1 LVALTHVLDRESRR
15 SWLPGSPTSIERPS
29 IESSTRAVGLADLL
43 LVASLL
49 ALAAMVVHLATPGG
63 HSSPQRHEARPAEPT
78 GTATGTL
85 VAAIRPGHR
94 LALHV
99 RPNGHTVGVL
109 GSRTVYGSQL
119 TMPVV
124 RMRGDWLGVMTAAM
138 PNGHIGWVKA
148 QAGALAFG
156 RVRLELEADL
166 SRQMLR
172 VWAHG
177 RVVRRIRV
185 GIGRAGSAT
194 PTGRFSIT
202 DKMPGSWLGSGYGC
216 CLLALSGSQPNP
228 PPGWT
233 GGARIAIHGGGYG
246 AVSAGC
252 LHASTADLRYLM
264 RVVRLGMPIVIHA

>member
-1 LVALTHVLDRESRR
+1 MLALTHVLDRESRK
-15 SWLPGSPTSIERPS
+15 SWLPGSPTSIERPP
-29 IESSTRAVGLADLL
+29 IESSKRAVALADLL

-49 ALAAMVVHLATPGG
+49 ALAAVVVHLAMPGS
-63 HSSPQRHEARPAEPT
+63 HSTPQRHEARPTEP
-78 GTATGTL
+78 TATGTL

-94 LALHV
+94 LALHA
-99 RPNGHTVGVL
+99 RPNGHSVGVL
-109 GSRTVYGSQL
+109 GSRTVYGSRL
-119 TMPVV
+119 TMAVV
-124 RMRGDWLGVMTAAM
+124 RRRGDWLGVMTAAM

-148 QAGALAFG
+148 QGGALAFG

-166 SRQMLR
+166 SRQVLR
-172 VWAHG
+172 VWSHG
-177 RVVRRIRV
+177 RVFRRIRV
-185 GIGRAGSAT
+185 GIGRPGSAT

-216 CLLALSGSQPNP
+216 CLLAISGNQPHT

-233 GGARIAIHGGGYG
+233 GGARLAIHGGGYG

-264 RVVRLGMPIVIHA
+264 RVVRLGTPIVIHP

>member
-1 LVALTHVLDRESRR
+1 LVALTHVLDEESRK
-15 SWLPGSPTSIERPS
+15 SWLPGSPPSIERPS

-49 ALAAMVVHLATPGG
+49 ALAAMAVHLAMPGG
-63 HSSPQRHEARPAEPT
+63 QSSPQRHEARPAEPIR
-78 GTATGTL
+78 TGTL

-99 RPNGHTVGVL
+99 RPNGHSVGVL
-109 GSRTVYGSQL
+109 GSRTVYGSRL

-124 RMRGDWLGVMTAAM
+124 RTRGDWLGVMTAAM

-148 QAGALAFG
+148 EAGALAFG

-172 VWAHG
+172 VWSHG
-177 RVVRRIRV
+177 RVIRRIRV
-185 GIGRAGSAT
+185 GIGRAGSTT

-216 CLLALSGSQPNP
+216 CLLALSGYQPHTP
-228 PPGWT
+228 RGWS
-233 GGARIAIHGGGYG
+233 GGARLAIHGGGYG

-264 RVVRLGMPIVIHA
+264 RVVRLGTPIVIHA

>member
-1 LVALTHVLDRESRR
+1 LVALTHVLDGGSRK
-15 SWLPGSPTSIERPS
+15 SSLPGSPTSIEQPS

-49 ALAAMVVHLATPGG
+49 ALAAMVVHLAMPGG
-63 HSSPQRHEARPAEPT
+63 HSSPQRHHARPAEP
-78 GTATGTL
+78 TATGTL

-94 LALHV
+94 LALHL
-99 RPNGHTVGVL
+99 RPNGQSVGVL
-109 GSRTVYGSQL
+109 GARTVYGSQL

-172 VWAHG
+172 VWSHG

-185 GIGRAGSAT
+185 GIGRPGTAT

-202 DKMPGSWLGSGYGC
+202 DKMPGWSLGSGYGC
-216 CLLALSGSQPNP
+216 CLLALSGNQPHT

-233 GGARIAIHGGGYG
+233 GGARLAIHGGGYG

-264 RVVRLGMPIVIHA
+264 RVVRLGTPIVIHA